1 MADLTSDLRNLATMA
16 DGLVTEGSPSPKGS
30 SHFVKDLLLERDLL
44 TLMDIVKRNG
54 GKNQSSTSEIVLG
67 MSPRASIGVQS
78 EVPTPS
84 SFVEAMGGLCFEIR
98 DLAHTA
104 TNVEIE
110 LPVPADAT
118 NPNVW
123 TSLGSASYAPEN
135 DALIWKIKS
144 FPGGKEYMLRAEYT
158 LPSITSE
165 DAAPER
171 KASIRVKFEIPYFVV
186 SGIQTKVEWIKPNLV
201 HYLKIIEKSGYQ
213 ALPCVRYITMAG
225 EYASFGPEYAYPQG
239 VYNPHMGQ
247 HYLQIYGVPSTVN
260 TNIVPY
266 GQMGHPLFGN
276 HGYPTIQGYVTPGR
290 HVLQYGGP
298 LVNGVTTDT
307 ITIIQAQ
314 YLAGVFSQDKSIYEA
329 VENAFITIYVRK
341 IPVETAKNLLHFAI
355 DSNIGDLAALE
366 FIVGALVSKGDI
378 TTSTVL
384 IDTDHC
390 YCVILNADGG
400 ATFPSEKTAQDCS
413 SSDISSLKINTGSG
427 KTEKTKVKIKTVI
440 ELLEGIHFVSSVE
453 AISLGAQAGIHPWI
467 IYDIISNAAG
477 NSCGLDESIMPDGFW
492 SNLKGI
498 VLDMAKSCTFPLP
511 LLAVAFQHLIAGSSH
526 GHGNDGDDTFI
537 KYMG

>member
-1 MADLTSDLRNLATMA
+1 MADLTSNLRNLATMA

-30 SHFVKDLLLERDLL
+30 SYIVKDLLLERDLL
-44 TLMDIVKRNG
+44 TLMDIVKRNW
-54 GKNQSSTSEIVLG
+54 GKNQSFASEIVLG
-67 MSPRASIGVQS
+67 MSPRALIGVQS

-84 SFVEAMGGLCFEIR
+84 SLSKLWVVSVPRSETLLSNKSFVLGEKWRRALPLFI
-98 DLAHTA
+98 HSTA
-104 TNVEIE
+104 INVEIE
-110 LPVPADAT
+110 LSVPADAT

-123 TSLGSASYAPEN
+123 TSLGSASYAPEK

-171 KASIRVKFEIPYFVV
+171 KASIRMKFEIPYFAV
-186 SGIQTKVEWIKPNLV
+186 SGIQTKVR
-201 HYLKIIEKSGYQ
+201 YLKIIKKSGYQ

-239 VYNPHMGQ
+239 VYNPHTGQ

-266 GQMGHPLFGN
+266 GQMGHPLSGN

-298 LVNGVTTDT
+298 LVNRVTTDT
-307 ITIIQAQ
+307 IAITQAQ
-314 YLAGVFSQDKSIYEA
+314 YLADFCDANLQLLFTVRENANFQLENDIGFLSVFSQDKSIYEA
-329 VENAFITIYVRK
+329 VENAFITVYVRK
-341 IPVETAKNLLHFAI
+341 IPVETAKNLLYLAI

-378 TTSTVL
+378 TAST
-384 IDTDHC
+384 
-390 YCVILNADGG
+390 DGG
-400 ATFPSEKTAQDCS
+400 AAFPSEKTAQDCN
-413 SSDISSLKINTGSG
+413 SSDISSLKINTGYG
-427 KTEKTKVKIKTVI
+427 KT
-440 ELLEGIHFVSSVE
+440 
-453 AISLGAQAGIHPWI
+453 
-467 IYDIISNAAG
+467 
-477 NSCGLDESIMPDGFW
+477 
-492 SNLKGI
+492 
-498 VLDMAKSCTFPLP
+498 
-511 LLAVAFQHLIAGSSH
+511 
-526 GHGNDGDDTFI
+526 
-537 KYMG
+537 

>member
-1 MADLTSDLRNLATMA
+1 
-16 DGLVTEGSPSPKGS
+16 
-30 SHFVKDLLLERDLL
+30 
-44 TLMDIVKRNG
+44 
-54 GKNQSSTSEIVLG
+54 

-84 SFVEAMGGLCFEIR
+84 SLSKLWVVSVPRSETLLSNKSFVLGEKWRRALPLFI
-98 DLAHTA
+98 HSTA

-110 LPVPADAT
+110 LSVPADAT

-171 KASIRVKFEIPYFVV
+171 KASIRMKFEIPYFAV
-186 SGIQTKVEWIKPNLV
+186 SGIQVR
-201 HYLKIIEKSGYQ
+201 YLKIIEKSGYQ

-239 VYNPHMGQ
+239 AYNPHMGQ

-266 GQMGHPLFGN
+266 GQMGHPLSGN

-298 LVNGVTTDT
+298 LVNRVTTDT
-307 ITIIQAQ
+307 IAITQAQ
-314 YLAGVFSQDKSIYEA
+314 YLA
-329 VENAFITIYVRK
+329 
-341 IPVETAKNLLHFAI
+341 
-355 DSNIGDLAALE
+355 DSNISDLAALE

-378 TTSTVL
+378 TASTVCFSPRL
-384 IDTDHC
+384 
-390 YCVILNADGG
+390 
-400 ATFPSEKTAQDCS
+400 S
-413 SSDISSLKINTGSG
+413 
-427 KTEKTKVKIKTVI
+427 
-440 ELLEGIHFVSSVE
+440 
-453 AISLGAQAGIHPWI
+453 I
-467 IYDIISNAAG
+467 IFY
-477 NSCGLDESIMPDGFW
+477 
-492 SNLKGI
+492 
-498 VLDMAKSCTFPLP
+498 KS
-511 LLAVAFQHLIAGSSH
+511 
-526 GHGNDGDDTFI
+526 
-537 KYMG
+537 